1 MAIDR
6 NLVQGS
12 MAMMILRLLETK
24 DMYGYEM
31 IEALRERSN
40 NVFEL
45 KAGTLYPLLHS
56 LESRGDVVSYED
68 NTSGRKEEGMAG
80 IPDCSFRSVES
91 SERVLIMGKEEKRVV
106 LAAHEE
112 AEQPAAEEN
121 TDWRNAGS
129 IRDYLDA
136 IGEQIENP
144 HARCAIRRE
153 IGNHIEEQTEDYHR
167 EGMTPW
173 QPHRKRYARWGIRC
187 RPAGN

>member
-56 LESRGDVVSYED
+56 LECLTR
-68 NTSGRKEEGMAG
+68 T
-80 IPDCSFRSVES
+80 I
-91 SERVLIMGKEEKRVV
+91 L
-106 LAAHEE
+106 
-112 AEQPAAEEN
+112 PARREN
-121 TDWRNAGS
+121 TTS
-129 IRDYLDA
+129 
-136 IGEQIENP
+136 
-144 HARCAIRRE
+144 
-153 IGNHIEEQTEDYHR
+153 
-167 EGMTPW
+167 
-173 QPHRKRYARWGIRC
+173 
-187 RPAGN
+187 